1 MEVMYSNV
9 RVIPSLRNPMRL
21 HTTGNDQTPHL
32 LVRSSSVAVE
42 DARSGGETGAI
53 ADR

>member
-21 HTTGNDQTPHL
+21 RTTRHNQIPHL